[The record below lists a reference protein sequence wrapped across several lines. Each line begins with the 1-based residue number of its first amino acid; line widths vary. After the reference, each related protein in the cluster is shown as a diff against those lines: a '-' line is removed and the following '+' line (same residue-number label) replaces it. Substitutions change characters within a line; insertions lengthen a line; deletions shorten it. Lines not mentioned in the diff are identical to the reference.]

1 MPAGGV
7 LLGFGQSLAFPVG
20 SEAVPGICRI
30 CSLPTPCCIFCSGAG
45 EQQKKSIPLKEGNLR
60 GTGSEGPAPHIC
72 STGSAGGG
80 RRPTT
85 IKCDKCHICA
95 SRGNDLKL
103 SGTAQLIIILA
114 LLLLAGQISI
124 SSLSLSWQDL
134 AYLMP
139 RRCIPSPRR
148 SWGVGLLP
156 PRTRPQASKRAFFL
170 IFGSFKAQRGAWSS
184 SVIFVLLTGEGS
196 GRTWWWL
203 ERFHHEGLGRMP
215 AGTWGG
221 QVASHGERG
230 GFVFVNP
237 SQEKV

>member
-1 MPAGGV
+1 MGRALPSPWEARPCRGYAGFA
-7 LLGFGQSLAFPVG
+7 LCLRRAAFFALRL
-20 SEAVPGICRI
+20 ENK
-30 CSLPTPCCIFCSGAG
+30 
-45 EQQKKSIPLKEGNLR
+45 KKSIPLKEGNLR

-156 PRTRPQASKRAFFL
+156 PRTWPQASKRGLLFFFWEL
-170 IFGSFKAQRGAWSS
+170 
-184 SVIFVLLTGEGS
+184 
-196 GRTWWWL
+196 
-203 ERFHHEGLGRMP
+203 
-215 AGTWGG
+215 
-221 QVASHGERG
+221 
-230 GFVFVNP
+230 
-237 SQEKV
+237 

>member
-1 MPAGGV
+1 MRPSRGFAGFA
-7 LLGFGQSLAFPVG
+7 LCLRRRAAFFALRL
-20 SEAVPGICRI
+20 EN
-30 CSLPTPCCIFCSGAG
+30 
-45 EQQKKSIPLKEGNLR
+45 KKSIPLKEENLR
-60 GTGSEGPAPHIC
+60 GSGSEGPAPHIC

-103 SGTAQLIIILA
+103 SGTAQLIIILT

-148 SWGVGLLP
+148 SWGAGLLP
-156 PRTRPQASKRAFFL
+156 PRLRPQASKRAFF
-170 IFGSFKAQRGAWSS
+170 F
-184 SVIFVLLTGEGS
+184 
-196 GRTWWWL
+196 
-203 ERFHHEGLGRMP
+203 
-215 AGTWGG
+215 WGG
-221 QVASHGERG
+221 EL
-230 GFVFVNP
+230 
-237 SQEKV
+237 